1 MDASDTIDYGAAKK
15 AGEGGGNF
23 PVYRQSTYRAKIE
36 SIEYKPDNEYKGK
49 AKPLY
54 CFKIVPFE
62 DVTKP
67 GKPMIGTDGN
77 PIENFFVT
85 DEDKKVSKVLY
96 FNVTLPL
103 MISERSNF
111 GKLVNAVFP
120 KGQPLYKNLE
130 EYVGANVLV
139 TISANKK
146 KTEDGTEV
154 FRNKIEALQ
163 NAPLRY
169 AKLEEAEKKINII
182 REALGKLKN
191 KSLQK
196 ETDVKNLEREIGE
209 IREKV
214 KNIPDLKEIIF
225 REEKQ
230 LKFSRGESNQLLEE
244 KGGYQSKFDHCQKLK
259 KEKKGIEGDLKKR
272 KKEQGIYEKLIV
284 AFGKNGIQALII
296 ENVLP
301 EIEEEANDILAKL
314 TNNRTQISIESLR
327 DLKSGESRETLDI
340 KISDELGNRDYEL
353 YSGGE
358 SFRIDF
364 ALRIALSKLLT
375 RRAGAKLRTLV
386 MDEGFGTQD
395 EEGIENLKQ
404 AIEAIS
410 NDFDKIL
417 IITHLESLKTA
428 FPTNI
433 EVTKLPEI
441 GSRYKVINN

>member
-163 NAPLRY
+163 NDDTFVPVASEPQVGFEDKP
-169 AKLEEAEKKINII
+169 AEGEEKDEAMEEFLEGLEAEP
-182 REALGKLKN
+182 EEGPA
-191 KSLQK
+191 K
-196 ETDVKNLEREIGE
+196 ET
-209 IREKV
+209 
-214 KNIPDLKEIIF
+214 
-225 REEKQ
+225 
-230 LKFSRGESNQLLEE
+230 
-244 KGGYQSKFDHCQKLK
+244 K
-259 KEKKGIEGDLKKR
+259 K
-272 KKEQGIYEKLIV
+272 
-284 AFGKNGIQALII
+284 
-296 ENVLP
+296 
-301 EIEEEANDILAKL
+301 
-314 TNNRTQISIESLR
+314 
-327 DLKSGESRETLDI
+327 
-340 KISDELGNRDYEL
+340 
-353 YSGGE
+353 
-358 SFRIDF
+358 
-364 ALRIALSKLLT
+364 
-375 RRAGAKLRTLV
+375 
-386 MDEGFGTQD
+386 
-395 EEGIENLKQ
+395 
-404 AIEAIS
+404 
-410 NDFDKIL
+410 
-417 IITHLESLKTA
+417 
-428 FPTNI
+428 
-433 EVTKLPEI
+433 
-441 GSRYKVINN
+441 